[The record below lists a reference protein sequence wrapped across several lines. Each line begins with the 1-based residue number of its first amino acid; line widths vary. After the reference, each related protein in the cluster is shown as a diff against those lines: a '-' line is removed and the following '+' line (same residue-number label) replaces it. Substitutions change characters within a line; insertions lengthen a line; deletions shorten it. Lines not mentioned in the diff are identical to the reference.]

1 MATITFHGAAQEVT
15 GSCHMV
21 ESSSFGCVL
30 LDCGMHQGGHNVERI
45 QKEVFEFNPEKMYAE
60 LEKVKTRFCLNILRK
75 M

>member
-1 MATITFHGAAQEVT
+1 
-15 GSCHMV
+15 
-21 ESSSFGCVL
+21 
-30 LDCGMHQGGHNVERI
+30 MHQGGHNVKRI